1 VRRTAVFLD
10 RDGVINRAIIRDGRP
25 FAPKDLNELEILPQ
39 VPEAIGTLKSE
50 GFDIIVVTN
59 QPDVSRGT
67 ATREA
72 VDAINSHLRAE
83 LRLDEVITC
92 YHQDADNCECRK
104 PKPGMLRMAEK
115 TRDIELTRSF
125 LVGDRWRDIEAGV
138 AAGCRTIFLDYG
150 YAERRPTQ
158 ADHVCKT
165 LYEAAN
171 WIKANRVR

>member
-10 RDGVINRAIIRDGRP
+10 RDGVINRAIIRNGRP
-25 FAPKDLNELEILPQ
+25 FAPKDLSELEILPQ

-165 LYEAAN
+165 LYQAAN